1 MRHPAWEPLAS
12 SISRQHGHDAVRR
25 IAETLGCSV
34 VTLTQAACLETYPDE
49 TAELVRLW
57 FKIEDPAVRRR
68 VLAEV
73 RMAAGG

>member
-1 MRHPAWEPLAS
+1 M
-12 SISRQHGHDAVRR
+12 
-25 IAETLGCSV
+25 ET
-34 VTLTQAACLETYPDE
+34 AHLETYPDE

-57 FKIEDPAVRRR
+57 FKIEDPAVHRR

>member
-1 MRHPAWEPLAS
+1 MRHPAWGSPAS
-12 SISRQHGHDAVRR
+12 LSSRQRGHDAVRR
-25 IAETLGCSV
+25 IAKTLGCSV
-34 VTLTQAACLETYPDE
+34 MTLTQAARLETYPDE